1 MSLKKLHIYF
11 IILFLPIASMLSADY
26 LFARQSGGQR
36 NLSIDE
42 YANRIFFSNI
52 FIKAKTNKKECY
64 VGEPFVVEYEL
75 YVNDKIILTEV
86 LDEKTPEFNDALVE
100 EEDIGALRYTY
111 ESIRGE
117 VFRKALIRK
126 YVVIPT
132 KEGAFE
138 IPTISLKIN
147 ASLEYSP
154 EFPTDEK
161 YYSRI
166 KTYTSEKIQINAKP
180 ILEKDENFI
189 GAVGNFQV
197 KSMTLKDTVIVKKNF
212 EYIIEIVGNGNLYLI
227 NAPKLKLPDYLQIVG
242 EANVIDSI
250 KIKNGING
258 KRTFIY
264 TLISQKEGNNIIP
277 EQVLSYFA
285 PEKGKFIFLKTKQH
299 SIEAIGVDE
308 IIQAKN
314 FVGEKK
320 DYISWILV
328 ALGLLSLSTLI
339 ILLRKINSGG
349 NTRSFN
355 QELNTQTKKGIAD
368 EIRNF
373 SSSNR
378 EIVLDFLF
386 RSITET
392 LLIHLKLKKEELS
405 VEKIRR
411 KMIDKKFD
419 QEFIEKVIDYLN
431 ELKRLRFY
439 KIDEELDIEN
449 LKEIGIEI
457 IERIEK

>member
-1 MSLKKLHIYF
+1 MRLKKLHIYF
-11 IILFLPIASMLSADY
+11 FILFLPIASMLSADY

-52 FIKAKTNKKECY
+52 FIKAKASIKECY

-75 YVNDKIILTEV
+75 YVNNKIILTEV

-132 KEGAFE
+132 KEGLFE

-166 KTYTSEKIQINAKP
+166 NTYTSEKIQINAKP
-180 ILEKDENFI
+180 ISEKDENFI

-197 KSMTLKDTVIVKKNF
+197 KSMTLKDTVIVNKNF
-212 EYIIEIVGNGNLYLI
+212 EYIIEIVGTGNLYLI
-227 NAPKLKLPDYLQIVG
+227 NAPKLKLPDYLQIAG

-264 TLISQKEGNNIIP
+264 ILKSLKEGKNLIP
-277 EQVLSYFA
+277 EQLLKYFD
-285 PEKGKFIFLKTKQH
+285 PKKRKLVSLKTQPHILEAFNIEEIKQIN
-299 SIEAIGVDE
+299 STDNENNG
-308 IIQAKN
+308 
-314 FVGEKK
+314 
-320 DYISWILV
+320 YLSWIF
-328 ALGLLSLSTLI
+328 AILGLLSLSTLI
-339 ILLRKINSGG
+339 FLLRKMNVSG
-349 NTRSFN
+349 NTESFN

-378 EIVLDFLF
+378 ELVLDFLF

-419 QEFIEKVIDYLN
+419 KDFIEKVINYLN

-439 KIDEELDIEN
+439 KIDEELDIEY